1 MKKIYDIDVFTNPA
15 RIDNIIHYCHIQ
27 LTIKIC
33 NNKFL
38 RVLVF
43 STEKPNCLNDNSSF
57 FISGINLNTNKI
69 TPIPDDCIEKVLSAM
84 ENIHTNERVLNSVFH
99 DIKSQYFAEGRKN
112 TLSVEVIDFQQ
123 VIASPTQVNCNYR
136 LRTKDSTPNGVLVQE
151 FFGNVTLV
159 KSGNQWFIDE
169 IASSLTDS
177 HIE

>member
-1 MKKIYDIDVFTNPA
+1 MVMPILILLKNAAIAWDRWQVLQKEEKFIPQSDEHSTRQIEEESAKNTSNKVQESFQPSIPLLTNTDFGRA
-15 RIDNIIHYCHIQ
+15 FGNYYGAINDKQYSHAYSS
-27 LTIKIC
+27 L
-33 NNKFL
+33 
-38 RVLVF
+38 
-43 STEKPNCLNDNSSF
+43 TEKCRNRMGSLAS
-57 FISGINLNTNKI
+57 
-69 TPIPDDCIEKVLSAM
+69 
-84 ENIHTNERVLNSVFH
+84 
-99 DIKSQYFAEGRKN
+99 FAEGRKN